1 MTRKQK
7 MVPEVLCWPSR
18 LYLDGRQMRRIKV
31 ELYRKEEYLAIVMLA
46 ALLMKEMKSNA
57 AMPA

>member
-1 MTRKQK
+1 
-7 MVPEVLCWPSR
+7 MVPEYVLCWPSR

-31 ELYRKEEYLAIVMLA
+31 ELYRKEEWLAIVMLA